1 MPKARSKPEDS
12 LAEFRREFARQK
24 QAATLEA
31 LFRSARLLNEA
42 ALARLRERTQNPRIR
57 ARHTELLP
65 HLDFEGT
72 RLTTLAERLGVS
84 KQAAGELV
92 DELEGMGMVERV
104 PDPADGRAKLVR
116 FSRRG
121 REGLLEGL
129 ALLRE
134 LEAELS
140 AKIGAPKWK
149 AFAAGV
155 RAILDALD
163 EPDAEPGK
171 AE

>member
-1 MPKARSKPEDS
+1 MRSRRESEDS
-12 LAEFRREFARQK
+12 LKAYRRELERHK

-31 LFRSARLLNEA
+31 LFRSARLLNEL
-42 ALARLRERTQNPRIR
+42 ALARLRERTKNPRIR

-65 HLDFEGT
+65 HVELEGT
-72 RLTTLAERLGVS
+72 RLTTLAERLGIS
-84 KQAAGELV
+84 KQAAAELV
-92 DELEGMGMVERV
+92 DELEAMGMLERV

-121 REGLLEGL
+121 RQGLLEGL
-129 ALLRE
+129 SLLAE

-140 AKIGAPKWK
+140 AKIGARKWA

-155 RAILDALD
+155 QALLR
-163 EPDAEPGK
+163 ELGEQPQG
-171 AE
+171 